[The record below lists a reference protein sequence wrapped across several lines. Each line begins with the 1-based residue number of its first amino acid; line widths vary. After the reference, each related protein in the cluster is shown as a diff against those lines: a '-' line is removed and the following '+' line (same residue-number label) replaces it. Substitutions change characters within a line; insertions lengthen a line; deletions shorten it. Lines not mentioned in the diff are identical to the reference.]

1 MATSE
6 SVPTGTENE
15 LRQYF
20 AAAQIQGRQCMETG
34 MKNLLVRTALS
45 FVLAA
50 SSVQA
55 SVAAAATDQSITA
68 AATAEQKSR
77 RFRPDEVA
85 VLFVMGQS
93 NSAGLNGLP
102 ADFVLSGASGT
113 GSSAGGMPAPNVWGI
128 RNDGWGNIAGNVDGS
143 GAPFTQPISAI
154 NQVAWV
160 NWSDTTSSDMNLGY
174 YGGSGNAAD
183 FAAHAWQSAIN
194 AGEPLP
200 DLYIIHIGWGSQ
212 GVDVADDAYS
222 GCCGW
227 TMHGVNLWQ
236 PMLDATKTP
245 TYALAPFA
253 RRMMYLGLKQILAT
267 GKKPRILGLEWNQW
281 EAEAVPQNSAG
292 NVTTIRRA
300 PENYANL
307 FSSFFG
313 TVGSEFPVMF
323 VKPLSVAFD
332 NVTNAVAPYD
342 PASLASMQKV
352 FGGFIEADPRTFSF
366 VDASQSPDWN
376 GRPPDFGIFQGGQ
389 LGGGDGSVHY
399 NLDTQKW
406 FGNQALASCL
416 GRSQLCGP
424 RITALS
430 KLPPN

>member
-1 MATSE
+1 MRS
-6 SVPTGTENE
+6 
-15 LRQYF
+15 L
-20 AAAQIQGRQCMETG
+20 
-34 MKNLLVRTALS
+34 LLVCSALP

-50 SSVQA
+50 CGGSGSSTSPVQA
-55 SVAAAATDQSITA
+55 PTA
-68 AATAEQKSR
+68 AAVAAEQNGH

-102 ADFVLSGASGT
+102 ANYLLTGASGT
-113 GSSAGGMPAPNVWGI
+113 GSSAGGTPAPNVWGI
-128 RNDGWGNIAGNVDGS
+128 RNDGWGNINGNADGS

-154 NQVAWV
+154 DQVAWV
-160 NWSDTTSSDMNLGY
+160 NWSDSASSDMNLGY

-183 FAAHAWQSAIN
+183 FAAYAWQSAIN
-194 AGEPLP
+194 AGEALP

-212 GVDVADDAYS
+212 GVDVADDAFS

-236 PMLDATKTP
+236 PLLDATKAP

-253 RRMMYLGLKQILAT
+253 RRMMYLGLKQILAA

-281 EAEAVPQNSAG
+281 EAEAAPLNSAG
-292 NVTTIRRA
+292 NATTIGRA
-300 PENYANL
+300 PQNYANL
-307 FSSFFG
+307 FSGFFAA
-313 TVGSEFPVMF
+313 VGSKFPVMI
-323 VKPLSVAFD
+323 VKPLSVAYD
-332 NVTNAVAPYD
+332 NVSNAVAPYE

-352 FGGFIEADPRTFSF
+352 FGGFIGADPGTFSF

-376 GRPPDFGIFQGGQ
+376 GQPPGFGIFQGGS

-406 FGNQALASCL
+406 FGDQALASCL
-416 GRSQLCGP
+416 GTSHLCGP
-424 RITALS
+424 RISALP
-430 KLPPN
+430 KLPPD

>member
-68 AATAEQKSR
+68 AATAEQKIQ

-93 NSAGLNGLP
+93 NNAGLNGLP
-102 ADFVLSGASGT
+102 ADFVVSGASGT
-113 GSSAGGMPAPNVWGI
+113 GSNHGHPCVEAPQP
-128 RNDGWGNIAGNVDGS
+128 
-143 GAPFTQPISAI
+143 PF
-154 NQVAWV
+154 
-160 NWSDTTSSDMNLGY
+160 
-174 YGGSGNAAD
+174 YG
-183 FAAHAWQSAIN
+183 
-194 AGEPLP
+194 
-200 DLYIIHIGWGSQ
+200 
-212 GVDVADDAYS
+212 
-222 GCCGW
+222 C
-227 TMHGVNLWQ
+227 
-236 PMLDATKTP
+236 
-245 TYALAPFA
+245 A
-253 RRMMYLGLKQILAT
+253 RRPGGMMYLGLKQILAT
-267 GKKPRILGLEWNQW
+267 GKKQRILGLEWNQW

-332 NVTNAVAPYD
+332 NFPTPVPPYAPAAH
-342 PASLASMQKV
+342 ASL
-352 FGGFIEADPRTFSF
+352 
-366 VDASQSPDWN
+366 
-376 GRPPDFGIFQGGQ
+376 
-389 LGGGDGSVHY
+389 H
-399 NLDTQKW
+399 
-406 FGNQALASCL
+406 
-416 GRSQLCGP
+416 
-424 RITALS
+424 
-430 KLPPN
+430 

>member
-1 MATSE
+1 
-6 SVPTGTENE
+6 
-15 LRQYF
+15 
-20 AAAQIQGRQCMETG
+20 
-34 MKNLLVRTALS
+34 MKNLFVRIALPL
-45 FVLAA
+45 VLAA
-50 SSVQA
+50 TSLQVPIAFAQIPPQA
-55 SVAAAATDQSITA
+55 NASPTA
-68 AATAEQKSR
+68 QQHVP
-77 RFRPDEVA
+77 RFQPDEVA

-93 NSAGLNGLP
+93 NSAGLNSLP
-102 ADFVLSGASGT
+102 ADYVLTGAQGT
-113 GSSAGGMPAPNVWGI
+113 GSNTGGTPAPNVWGI
-128 RNDGWGNIAGNVDGS
+128 RNDGWGNIAGNVNGP

-154 NQVAWV
+154 DQVAWV
-160 NWSDTTSSDMNLGY
+160 NWSDSTSSDMNLGY
-174 YGGSGNAAD
+174 YGGGGNAAN
-183 FAAHAWQSAIN
+183 FAAHAWQTAIN

-253 RRMMYLGLKQILAT
+253 RRMMYLGLKQILAS

-281 EAEAVPQNSAG
+281 EAEAALLNTAG

-300 PENYANL
+300 PQNYAAL

-313 TVGSEFPVMF
+313 AIGSKFPVMI
-323 VKPLSVAFD
+323 VKPLSAAYD
-332 NVTNAVAPYD
+332 NAAANAIAPYD
-342 PASLASMQKV
+342 PAALEDMQKV
-352 FGGFIEADPRTFSF
+352 FEGFIAADPSTFSF
-366 VDASQSPDWN
+366 IDASASPDWN
-376 GRPPDFGIFQGGQ
+376 GQPASFGIFWGGS

-406 FGNQALASCL
+406 FGEQALVQCL
-416 GRSQLCGP
+416 GALKQCGP
-424 RITALS
+424 RVTALP

>member
-1 MATSE
+1 
-6 SVPTGTENE
+6 
-15 LRQYF
+15 
-20 AAAQIQGRQCMETG
+20 METG
-34 MKNLLVRTALS
+34 MRNLLVCIAVP

-50 SSVQA
+50 CGGADSPTNPTSSVKASTAAPTSSVQA
-55 SVAAAATDQSITA
+55 SSAAAVM
-68 AATAEQKSR
+68 AEHKIE

-102 ADFVLSGASGT
+102 ADFLLTGASGT
-113 GSSAGGMPAPNVWGI
+113 GSSVGAMPAPNVWGI
-128 RNDGWGNIAGNVDGS
+128 RNDGWGNIAGNANGS

-154 NQVAWV
+154 DQVAWV
-160 NWSDTTSSDMNLGY
+160 NWSDSTSSDMNLGY

-183 FAAHAWQSAIN
+183 FAAYAWQSAIN

-200 DLYIIHIGWGSQ
+200 DLYIVHIGWGSQ

-236 PMLDATKTP
+236 PLLDATKSP

-253 RRMMYLGLKQILAT
+253 RRTMYLGLKQILAT

-281 EAEAVPQNSAG
+281 EAEALPQNSAG
-292 NVTTIRRA
+292 NVTTIGRA
-300 PENYANL
+300 PRNYANL
-307 FSSFFG
+307 FSGFFG
-313 TVGSEFPVMF
+313 AVGSKFPVMI

-332 NVTNAVAPYD
+332 NVANAVAPYD
-342 PASLASMQKV
+342 PAAHASMQKV

-376 GRPPDFGIFQGGQ
+376 GQPPDFGIFKGGS

-406 FGNQALASCL
+406 FGDQALASCL
-416 GRSQLCGP
+416 GSSQRCGP
-424 RITALS
+424 RISALP
-430 KLPPN
+430 KLPPD